1 MMAERIRNRDEV
13 QQFLDLAS
21 APDRSSQDRCGLCSV
36 ILDVFVS
43 EVLAESRNPIFMV
56 APLKEKV

>member
-1 MMAERIRNRDEV
+1 MAERMKNRDEV

-36 ILDVFVS
+36 TLGVFVS
-43 EVLAESRNPIFMV
+43 EVLAEFRNPIFMV